1 MNILQNQAYLFI
13 VFILNGFLIGLLFV
27 NELNFI
33 KISINNIIIIELVFL
48 ILLTIILF
56 YILKKY
62 GTKKYLL
69 IEV

>member
-1 MNILQNQAYLFI
+1 MYIMCFSLKKSITVEKGHIAHQF
-13 VFILNGFLIGLLFV
+13 
-27 NELNFI
+27 
-33 KISINNIIIIELVFL
+33 INNIIIIELVLL

-56 YILKKY
+56 YILKKH